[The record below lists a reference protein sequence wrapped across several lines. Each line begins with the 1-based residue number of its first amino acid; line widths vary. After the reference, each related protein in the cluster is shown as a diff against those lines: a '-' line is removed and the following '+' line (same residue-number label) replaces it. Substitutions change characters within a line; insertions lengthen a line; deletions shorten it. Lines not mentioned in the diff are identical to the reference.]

1 MGPLAGGWMGFF
13 ARGVTRR
20 NLFAIVVGAVLAGGP
35 FIAFNLWLDN
45 LIERQG
51 QSEVSTAARRAIALA
66 EARVRDAVGTLDTL
80 ALAGVS
86 SCDQQDMEA
95 MRRAAFSTIPVKE
108 IAVIGPDGKTLCN
121 HLGLPPGE
129 REVVSSE
136 PLVGAGEY
144 RLDIISLPGGERMVR
159 LRRDVGSAHNSI
171 SALVPTVLFLPQVS
185 TGGGPFSGY
194 ARIVTAQ
201 GATIG
206 EVGARSADSES
217 ANFSADIRSNKFGF
231 DVEVLSPKARIEAEH
246 ADLKRFGLF
255 AAGIIMMTVTGFVVL
270 IPRRAPR
277 NPVAEIERALKAG
290 EFIPYYQPIVDIRSG
305 QLRGAEV
312 LVRWR
317 KPDGTLVLPGSFI
330 PLMESSDLIDDLTRS
345 LMRKVCIEVGPALGR
360 RPDLRISFN
369 FAGKLFSEPSIVK
382 DVRDI
387 FVSSPIKF
395 SQVVLEVTER
405 DPIENF
411 TETRQ
416 TIAALQG
423 LGVRIAIDD
432 VGTGHSGLSYML
444 KLGVDIIKI
453 DKMFVD
459 AIGTDRNSTT
469 IVETLVDLARNMR
482 MDVVA
487 EGVEN
492 FEQVMHLRTLGV
504 RAAQGYVFAPPL
516 PGSSFLQLVEALDPL
531 QPAGL
536 EFGGTWPPNTWLRPH
551 RQLSQQAR
559 RHEKGRPCGRP
570 VKTPRGRNLCTDRHL
585 IPADPRD
592 RMSF

>member
-1 MGPLAGGWMGFF
+1 MRTA
-13 ARGVTRR
+13 TRR
-20 NLFAIVVGAVLAGGP
+20 KLFAIVVGAVLAGGP
-35 FIAFNLWLDN
+35 FIAFNLWLEN

-51 QSEVSTAARRAIALA
+51 ESEVGTAAKRAIALA
-66 EARVRDAVGTLDTL
+66 EARVRDAIGTLDTL
-80 ALAGVS
+80 ALNGVA
-86 SCDQQDMEA
+86 SCDRHDIEA
-95 MRRAAFSTIPVKE
+95 MRYAAFNTIPVKE
-108 IAVIGPDGKTLCN
+108 IAVIGPDGKSLCN

-129 REVVSSE
+129 RNLISSE
-136 PLVGAGEY
+136 PLAGVDAY
-144 RLDIISLPGGERMVR
+144 HFDIISLAGGERMVR
-159 LRRDVGSAHNSI
+159 LRRDVGSGENTI

-185 TGGGPFSGY
+185 TRGGPFSGY

-206 EVGARSADSES
+206 EVGGRAGDN
-217 ANFSADIRSNKFGF
+217 ANTNFGANITSDKFGF
-231 DVEVLSPKARIEAEH
+231 NVEVLSPRARIEAEH
-246 ADLKRFGLF
+246 ADLKWFGLF
-255 AAGIIMMTVTGFVVL
+255 AAGTIMIAVTGFVVL
-270 IPRRAPR
+270 VPRRSPP
-277 NPVAEIERALKAG
+277 NPVAEIEHALEAG

-317 KPDGTLVLPGSFI
+317 KPDGSLVLPGAFI
-330 PLMESSDLIDDLTRS
+330 PLMESSGLIDDLTHS
-345 LMRKVCIEVGPALGR
+345 LMRKVCTEVGPALGR

-382 DVRDI
+382 DVRSI
-387 FVSSPIKF
+387 FVNSPIKF

-492 FEQVMHLRTLGV
+492 FEQVMHLRALGV
-504 RAAQGYVFAPPL
+504 RSAQGYVFAPPL
-516 PGSSFLQLVEALDPL
+516 PGSSFLQLLEAIDPL
-531 QPAGL
+531 QPAGG
-536 EFGGTWPPNTWLRPH
+536 ETGADFG
-551 RQLSQQAR
+551 
-559 RHEKGRPCGRP
+559 
-570 VKTPRGRNLCTDRHL
+570 
-585 IPADPRD
+585 
-592 RMSF
+592 RMAASA

>member
-1 MGPLAGGWMGFF
+1 MGFF
-13 ARGVTRR
+13 VRGVTRR

-45 LIERQG
+45 VIERQG

-66 EARVRDAVGTLDTL
+66 EARVRDAIGTLDAL
-80 ALAGVS
+80 AIAGVS

-108 IAVIGPDGKTLCN
+108 IGVISPDGKTLCN

-129 REVVSSE
+129 REVISSE
-136 PLVGAGEY
+136 PLAGAGGY

-206 EVGARSADSES
+206 EAGGRTADSES
-217 ANFSADIRSNKFGF
+217 ANFSANTRSNKFGF
-231 DVEVLSPKARIEAEH
+231 EVEVLSPRARIEAEH
-246 ADLKRFGLF
+246 ADLKWFGLF
-255 AAGIIMMTVTGFVVL
+255 AAGTIVMIVTGFVVL
-270 IPRRAPR
+270 IPRRASR
-277 NPVAEIERALKAG
+277 NPITDIERALEAG
-290 EFIPYYQPIVDIRSG
+290 EFIPYYQPVVDIRSG

-330 PLMESSDLIDDLTRS
+330 PLMEQSDLIDDLTRR
-345 LMRKVCIEVGPALGR
+345 LMRKVCAEVGPAFGR

-382 DVRDI
+382 DVRNI
-387 FVSSPIKF
+387 FLDSPIKF

-516 PGSSFLQLVEALDPL
+516 PGSSFLQLIEALDPL

-536 EFGGTWPPNTWLRPH
+536 EFSG
-551 RQLSQQAR
+551 A
-559 RHEKGRPCGRP
+559 E
-570 VKTPRGRNLCTDRHL
+570 
-585 IPADPRD
+585 
-592 RMSF
+592 RMAASA

>member
-1 MGPLAGGWMGFF
+1 MGFF
-13 ARGVTRR
+13 VRGVTRR
-20 NLFAIVVGAVLAGGP
+20 NLFAIVVGAALAGGP

-51 QSEVSTAARRAIALA
+51 QSEVGTAAKRAIALA

-80 ALAGVS
+80 AVAGIS
-86 SCDQQDMEA
+86 SCDQQHMEA
-95 MRRAAFSTIPVKE
+95 MRRAAFSAIPVKE

-136 PLVGAGEY
+136 PLVGAGGY

-159 LRRDVGSAHNSI
+159 LRRDVGPAHNSI

-206 EVGARSADSES
+206 EAGGRTADSES

-231 DVEVLSPKARIEAEH
+231 NVEVLSPRARIEAEH
-246 ADLKRFGLF
+246 ADLKWFGLF
-255 AAGIIMMTVTGFVVL
+255 AAGIIMMTVTGFAVL

-277 NPVAEIERALKAG
+277 NPVAEIERALEAG

-345 LMRKVCIEVGPALGR
+345 LMRKVCTEVGPALGR

-387 FVSSPIKF
+387 FASSPIKF

-482 MDVVA
+482 MDVIA

-504 RAAQGYVFAPPL
+504 RSAQGYVFAPPL

-536 EFGGTWPPNTWLRPH
+536 EFGG
-551 RQLSQQAR
+551 A
-559 RHEKGRPCGRP
+559 E
-570 VKTPRGRNLCTDRHL
+570 
-585 IPADPRD
+585 
-592 RMSF
+592 RMAVSA

>member
-1 MGPLAGGWMGFF
+1 MGFF
-13 ARGVTRR
+13 VRGVTRR

-45 LIERQG
+45 VIERQG

-66 EARVRDAVGTLDTL
+66 EARVRDALGTLD
-80 ALAGVS
+80 ALATAGVN

-136 PLVGAGEY
+136 PLVGAGGY

-206 EVGARSADSES
+206 EAGGRTADSES
-217 ANFSADIRSNKFGF
+217 ANFSANTKSNKFGF
-231 DVEVLSPKARIEAEH
+231 EVEVLSPRARIEAEH
-246 ADLKRFGLF
+246 ADLKWFGLF
-255 AAGIIMMTVTGFVVL
+255 AVGTIMMIVTGFVVL

-277 NPVAEIERALKAG
+277 NPITDIEHALEAG
-290 EFIPYYQPIVDIRSG
+290 EFIPYYQPVVDIRSG

-330 PLMESSDLIDDLTRS
+330 PLMEQSDLIDDLTRR
-345 LMRKVCIEVGPALGR
+345 LMRKVCAEVGPAFGR

-382 DVRDI
+382 DVRNI
-387 FVSSPIKF
+387 FLDSPIKF

-516 PGSSFLQLVEALDPL
+516 PGSSFLQLIEALDPL

-536 EFGGTWPPNTWLRPH
+536 EFSG
-551 RQLSQQAR
+551 A
-559 RHEKGRPCGRP
+559 E
-570 VKTPRGRNLCTDRHL
+570 
-585 IPADPRD
+585 
-592 RMSF
+592 RMAASA

>member
-51 QSEVSTAARRAIALA
+51 QSEVGTAARRAIALA

-121 HLGLPPGE
+121 HLSLPPGE

-536 EFGGTWPPNTWLRPH
+536 EFGGTMAAGH
-551 RQLSQQAR
+551 MAASA
-559 RHEKGRPCGRP
+559 
-570 VKTPRGRNLCTDRHL
+570 
-585 IPADPRD
+585 
-592 RMSF
+592 

>member
-1 MGPLAGGWMGFF
+1 MGFF
-13 ARGVTRR
+13 VRGVTRR

-45 LIERQG
+45 VIERQG

-66 EARVRDAVGTLDTL
+66 EARVRDAIGTLDTL
-80 ALAGVS
+80 AIAGVS

-108 IAVIGPDGKTLCN
+108 IAVIGPDGTTLCN

-136 PLVGAGEY
+136 PLVGAASY

-159 LRRDVGSAHNSI
+159 LRRDVGSTHNSI

-206 EVGARSADSES
+206 EAGGRTADSES
-217 ANFSADIRSNKFGF
+217 ANFGANIRSNKFGF
-231 DVEVLSPKARIEAEH
+231 EVEVLNPRARIEAEH
-246 ADLKRFGLF
+246 ADLKWFGLF
-255 AAGIIMMTVTGFVVL
+255 AAGTIMMIVTGFVVL
-270 IPRRAPR
+270 TPRRAPR
-277 NPVAEIERALKAG
+277 NPITDIERALEAG
-290 EFIPYYQPIVDIRSG
+290 EFIPYYQPVVDISSG

-330 PLMESSDLIDDLTRS
+330 PLMEQSDLIDELTRR
-345 LMRKVCIEVGPALGR
+345 LMRKVCAEVGPAFGR

-382 DVRDI
+382 DVKNI
-387 FVSSPIKF
+387 FVNSPIKF

-516 PGSSFLQLVEALDPL
+516 PVSSFLQLVEALDPL
-531 QPAGL
+531 QPAGF
-536 EFGGTWPPNTWLRPH
+536 EFGG
-551 RQLSQQAR
+551 A
-559 RHEKGRPCGRP
+559 E
-570 VKTPRGRNLCTDRHL
+570 
-585 IPADPRD
+585 
-592 RMSF
+592 RMAASA